1 MALGGRGHQPPA
13 RARSL
18 SPASAN
24 GTSWAGNSG
33 SAAWSADRGSPPPV
47 TGFRVDGRR
56 FRRRIRSSGTA
67 SPVSVGVP
75 TSCVARTPVP
85 RPFDRRPGSGARL
98 ELGLPT
104 ALPWSC
110 MPQARTTRHVS
121 FRARCPRPQGN
132 TCWFAQMSLLTCLAQ
147 LVRPVHWVSA
157 GADVDLHR
165 SGRVVA
171 VWSQCGRTI
180 PHRTPVMGR
189 ARQLRSPAAESVF
202 PRVSGVRCCGSGGR
216 RDASPS
222 VNR

>member
-1 MALGGRGHQPPA
+1 MRGPESAWLCDRARMFSFSLPGRQSRAFSMALGGRGHQPPA
-13 RARSL
+13 RARIL

-33 SAAWSADRGSPPPV
+33 SAAWSADRGSLPPV

-75 TSCVARTPVP
+75 TSCVARTSVP
-85 RPFDRRPGSGARL
+85 RPFDRRPGFGAGL

-121 FRARCPRPQGN
+121 SRARCPHPQGN
-132 TCWFAQMSLLTCLAQ
+132 TCRFAQMSLLTCLAQ
-147 LVRPVHWVSA
+147 LGPTCALGIR
-157 GADVDLHR
+157 
-165 SGRVVA
+165 GR
-171 VWSQCGRTI
+171 GR
-180 PHRTPVMGR
+180 
-189 ARQLRSPAAESVF
+189 
-202 PRVSGVRCCGSGGR
+202 
-216 RDASPS
+216 
-222 VNR
+222 